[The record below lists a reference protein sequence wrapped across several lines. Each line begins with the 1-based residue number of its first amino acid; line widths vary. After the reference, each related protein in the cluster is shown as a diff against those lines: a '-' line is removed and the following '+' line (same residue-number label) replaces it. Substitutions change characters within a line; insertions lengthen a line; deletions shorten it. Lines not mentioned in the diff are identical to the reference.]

1 MTKDP
6 RRAKLAIVDPH
17 PLDLPIDIAKVVVIL
32 GSMAVGIVLR
42 AREMPKMMAGAAFM
56 FISILLLVI
65 WGKGLDRR
73 KARRD
78 RALRRRLGDRPYPI
92 YGYVDWL
99 VADKPTTMIKLK
111 EPLADR
117 AIVPGATWPDDV
129 TAMVELPAK
138 SLGSELSGG
147 DTAALVSLL
156 DRLAPVAERIARV
169 ELTD

>member
-6 RRAKLAIVDPH
+6 RRAKLAIIDPH
-17 PLDLPIDIAKVVVIL
+17 PLDLPIDIAKVVVVL

-42 AREMPKMMAGAAFM
+42 ARDMPKMMAGAAFM
-56 FISILLLVI
+56 SISILLLVI
-65 WGKGLDRR
+65 WGKGLDLRR
-73 KARRD
+73 ARRD
-78 RALRRRLGDRPYPI
+78 RALRKRLGDRPYPI

-111 EPLADR
+111 ESLADR
-117 AIVPGATWPDDV
+117 AVISDATWPDDL
-129 TAMVELPAK
+129 TAMVAIPPK
-138 SLGSELSGG
+138 SLGDGLSGG
-147 DTAALVSLL
+147 DTAALAALL